1 MKKVIKGF
9 AGVVAVAGTIIGVNA
24 LVGWVETGASTET
37 LVNLIKVFFVAFAIC
52 LLVLA
57 VRHYAHKKQA
67 RVVVPHVRQLGEEG
81 YWYLYTV
88 TFNGLGKVVS
98 YVREDVPGYFGK
110 EEVELS
116 ARLSTCSIGLA
127 EAVTIAR
134 HTR

>member
-9 AGVVAVAGTIIGVNA
+9 AGVVVAGLVIGLDKVVGWIESPESTEA
-24 LVGWVETGASTET
+24 LVGV
-37 LVNLIKVFFVAFAIC
+37 IKAFFVVFVVG
-52 LLVLA
+52 LLALA

-88 TFNGLGKVVS
+88 TFNGLGEVVD

>member
-9 AGVVAVAGTIIGVNA
+9 AGVAAVAGTIIGVNA

-37 LVNLIKVFFVAFAIC
+37 LVSLIKAFFVVFVVG
-52 LLVLA
+52 LLALA

-88 TFNGLGKVVS
+88 TFNGLGEVVD

-116 ARLSTCSIGLA
+116 ARLSTCSIGLT
-127 EAVTIAR
+127 EAIRIAKR
-134 HTR
+134 S